1 MAFCGQSN
9 ALKSRAWTDP
19 EMFRR
24 GDTNSRP
31 FRLRLLRSGLGPF
44 GGVSR
49 GHWVPPLEG
58 VVPEFRDYAPV
69 CARWRAGVSPSG
81 PPGPKAGLSSG
92 LGQPYKLL
100 PARIRPLLHARVV
113 GDHHTRNFL
122 PATVFV
128 LPLALRPPAGRLFV
142 ASPRPRSHSFRY
154 ACCRAF
160 VAVDVVVGPVRGEMG
175 RLAHRRRLCILVA
188 LRW

>member
-1 MAFCGQSN
+1 
-9 ALKSRAWTDP
+9 
-19 EMFRR
+19 MFRLR
-24 GDTNSRP
+24 VDTNSRP
-31 FRLRLLRSGLGPF
+31 FRLRLLRSGLGPL

-49 GHWVPPLEG
+49 RHWVPPLEG
-58 VVPEFRDYAPV
+58 VVPEFRGYAPV
-69 CARWRAGVSPSG
+69 CARWRAGATPSG

-92 LGQPYKLL
+92 LGQPYKTL
-100 PARIRPLLHARVV
+100 PARMWPRMHARLR

-128 LPLALRPPAGRLFV
+128 HPLALALRPPAGRLFV
-142 ASPRPRSHSFRY
+142 ASPRPHSHSFRY

-160 VAVDVVVGPVRGEMG
+160 VAVDVVVGPVRREMG
-175 RLAHRRRLCILVA
+175 RLQPQQRLRIVVA